1 MNRLKKN
8 PPKFFGEISMWQD
21 ILKVFVNEDIDEFV
35 EELAL
40 LYAEKYLNRIKQNTK
55 LYGNTAT
62 MIDKIQSMDEAELG
76 GNKTEFLRILEKYPN
91 TTFVDVGK
99 GNIFGIQN
107 GKFVYY
113 NGIDFVNYSNNA
125 RARYARI
132 AQKDPSDAKV
142 DVFDQSGFNPQL
154 DDVLTKLV
162 KDTFLTLIQERLK
175 NIEKSQEIQK
185 LDGQIIGTLVREFT
199 ATDKIIL

>member
-1 MNRLKKN
+1 
-8 PPKFFGEISMWQD
+8 MWQD

-35 EELAL
+35 EELAF
-40 LYAEKYLNRIKQNTK
+40 LYAEKYLNRIKQSKK

-76 GNKTEFLRILEKYPN
+76 GNKTDFLRILEKYPN
-91 TTFVDVGK
+91 TTFVNVGK

-107 GKFVYY
+107 GKFVFY

-125 RARYARI
+125 NQRYARM
-132 AQKDPSDAKV
+132 AGKNLSEAKV
-142 DVFDQSGFNPQL
+142 DVFDESGFNPQL

-175 NIEKSQEIQK
+175 NIEESQAIKK
-185 LDGQIIGTLVREFT
+185 LDGQIIGTLVREFK